1 MSKPNESNSRL
12 YDINY
17 YCFPFFVNK
26 KGDYV
31 SFYKQDKNGYLYT
44 TRKHEIFINI
54 LKHLYTSVYK
64 ILRIEKCFIR

>member
-1 MSKPNESNSRL
+1 MSKPNESNSIL

-31 SFYKQDKNGYLYT
+31 SFYKQDKNGDLYT
-44 TRKHEIFINI
+44 TRKNTKCLSIISNI
-54 LKHLYTSVYK
+54 Y
-64 ILRIEKCFIR
+64 IRVFTRF

>member
-17 YCFPFFVNK
+17 YCLAFFVNK

-31 SFYKQDKNGYLYT
+31 SFYKQDKNGDLYT
-44 TRKHEIFINI
+44 TRKTRN
-54 LKHLYTSVYK
+54 VYQ
-64 ILRIEKCFIR
+64 

>member
-26 KGDYV
+26 KEIV
-31 SFYKQDKNGYLYT
+31 SVSINK
-44 TRKHEIFINI
+44 TRMVIN
-54 LKHLYTSVYK
+54 TQQ
-64 ILRIEKCFIR
+64 EK

>member
-1 MSKPNESNSRL
+1 MSKPNESNSIL

-31 SFYKQDKNGYLYT
+31 SFYKQDKNGD
-44 TRKHEIFINI
+44 
-54 LKHLYTSVYK
+54 
-64 ILRIEKCFIR
+64 